1 MGGKKDTAKFVFHE
15 KRFRKKETLHQK
27 REKKKKDKKSKN
39 QVQDLV
45 PRVPTYEPT
54 KRGQKT
60 DQYDPDDEDNVDA
73 QANIERFAR
82 FFKVKMSQKGKE
94 KEQVQ
99 EDLIKTE
106 IDAKEVIEAD
116 DVQGIGAE
124 LFMCQ
129 NPKCKTQVCP
139 TLCAKEPC
147 DCEPEKDEK
156 DQLKDEAND
165 SKVGDVC
172 KLKGEEGKGF
182 RHCDQRCKNSHEG

>member
-39 QVQDLV
+39 QVQDQAF
-45 PRVPTYEPT
+45 RVPAYEPT

-82 FFKVKMSQKGKE
+82 FFKFKMSQKGKE
-94 KEQVQ
+94 EEKVQ
-99 EDLIKTE
+99 TDLIE
-106 IDAKEVIEAD
+106 RQLEAEEVIEAD
-116 DVQGIGAE
+116 DVQGVGAQ

-139 TLCAKEPC
+139 TECTKPLCA
-147 DCEPEKDEK
+147 CEPEKD
-156 DQLKDEAND
+156 
-165 SKVGDVC
+165 
-172 KLKGEEGKGF
+172 
-182 RHCDQRCKNSHEG
+182 